1 MPALSRGLN
10 MPDPKTVKVWDL
22 PVRIFH
28 WLLVL
33 LFVVSYLT
41 GEEETPWHIYSGYA
55 IVALVLFRVV
65 WGFIG
70 GHYARFSDFVRS
82 PAVVL
87 AYTKD
92 LLAKK
97 PARFLGHN
105 PLGGWMIVVL
115 LVTLLATTLTGM
127 KVHAVKTHTG
137 PLAFTID
144 VNTPLPAPDEDS
156 PEEEYWEE
164 IHESFVNLMLVLIS
178 LHIAG
183 VIVSGRLHKENL
195 ARAMVTGKKNTDSV
209 S

>member
-1 MPALSRGLN
+1 MS
-10 MPDPKTVKVWDL
+10 DQKTVKIWDL

-33 LFVVSYLT
+33 LFVLSYLT
-41 GEEETPWHIYSGYA
+41 GEEETPWHIYSGYT
-55 IVALVLFRVV
+55 IVTVVLFRVV

-70 GHYARFSDFVRS
+70 GRYARFSDFVRP

-87 AYTKD
+87 AYAKD
-92 LLAKK
+92 LWAKK
-97 PARFLGHN
+97 PARYLGHN
-105 PLGGWMIVVL
+105 PLGGWMIVAL

-127 KVHAVKTHTG
+127 KVYAVKTHEG

-144 VNTPLPAPDEDS
+144 AATPLPAPGKDS
-156 PEEEYWEE
+156 PEEEYWKE
-164 IHESFVNLMLVLIS
+164 IHEFFINLMLALIG

-183 VIVSGRLHKENL
+183 VVVSGRLHKENL
-195 ARAMVTGKKNTDSV
+195 ARAMITGEKNTDSA